1 MAKESPIPLPPP
13 LREGKGPEMKTPGAL
28 LKEIESPIELM
39 GGEDKLAEQVR
50 EAIDRTDKSFEQII
64 EDMGLS

>member
-1 MAKESPIPLPPP
+1 MSLEANLPLPPP
-13 LREGKGPEMKTPGAL
+13 LKEGKGPKQLTPGEFM
-28 LKEIESPIELM
+28 KDIQSPIELM
-39 GGEDKLAEQVR
+39 GGEDKMADNIR